1 MYNFVSFVGCI
12 GTSVTNTGLSDLLK
26 LAFGGVEKMLSCKNF
41 LQNTRAL
48 CICAEKILQSILQN
62 ESVFDFDS
70 MMVLQNS

>member
-26 LAFGGVEKMLSCKNF
+26 LAFGGVEKILSCKNF

-48 CICAEKILQSILQN
+48 CICVEKILRSILQDK
-62 ESVFDFDS
+62 SVFDFDS